1 MKRLFFI
8 TVLFLGF
15 ISVELKAQAPEHI
28 PLMNKYWELLSTRT
42 IKKNSSSGVYE
53 PFFPPAL
60 AAINNTN
67 VSLPGYMVPLKTA
80 TTHQTF
86 LLSVLPVMQCQF
98 CGEGDIP
105 EMVEVFM
112 AKPIKFYKKPVTIQ
126 GKLIINSNNP
136 DGATFQ
142 LQNAVVKE

>member
-1 MKRLFFI
+1 MKRHFFI
-8 TVLFLGF
+8 AVLFLAF
-15 ISVELKAQAPEHI
+15 ISTGVQAQPPEHI

-42 IKKNSSSGVYE
+42 IKKNLKSGLYE

-67 VSLPGYMVPLKTA
+67 IALPGYMVPLKTA
-80 TTHQTF
+80 AMHQTF
-86 LLSVLPVMQCQF
+86 LLSVLPIMQCEF

-112 AKPIKFYKKPVTIQ
+112 AKPIKFHKKPITIQ
-126 GKLIINSNNP
+126 GKLLINGNNP
-136 DGATFQ
+136 DGSTFQ
-142 LQNAVVKE
+142 LQNAVMKE